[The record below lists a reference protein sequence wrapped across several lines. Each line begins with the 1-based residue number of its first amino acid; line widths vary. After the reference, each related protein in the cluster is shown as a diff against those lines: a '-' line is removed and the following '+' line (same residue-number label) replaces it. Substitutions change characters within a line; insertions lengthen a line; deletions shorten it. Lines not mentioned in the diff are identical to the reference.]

1 MTLPLAA
8 LPASMTEV
16 TIVQP
21 GGPEVL
27 QPRQVPVPVPRP
39 GEVLV
44 KVAAAGVNRPDV
56 LQRRGL
62 YPMPPG
68 VNPTPGLEVA
78 GTVVAVGEGVS
89 AGRSG
94 LVSDT
99 ASDWAVGDAVCGLTE
114 GGGYAEY
121 CVVPASQLLP
131 QPAGLTAVQAAAI
144 PETFFTVWANLFMM
158 GCAREGEAVLV
169 HGGTSGIGS
178 TALMLARE
186 FGLKAISTDGGSEKG
201 EWSRRFGADL
211 SIDHRGGDFLPQV
224 MAWSG
229 GRGVDIVL
237 DIMGAS
243 HFERNLGALARDGRL
258 LLLGFMGGMQ
268 VEGFNLA
275 SILLKRLVVTGS
287 TMRARSAAEKAAIAQ
302 ALRER
307 VWPVL
312 EAGRCAP
319 HVCETFP
326 LAQAA
331 QAHAL
336 MESRCHVGK
345 IVLKP

>member
-1 MTLPLAA
+1 MTSTALPP

-16 TIVQP
+16 AIAQP

-27 QPRQVPVPVPRP
+27 QARSVPVPVPRP

-78 GTVVAVGEGVS
+78 GTVVALGDGLDDV
-89 AGRSG
+89 AGG
-94 LVSDT
+94 FAL
-99 ASDWAVGDAVCGLTE
+99 GDAVCGLTE

-121 CVVPASQLLP
+121 CVVPATQLLP
-131 QPAGLTAVQAAAI
+131 LPAGLSPAQAAAI
-144 PETFFTVWANLFMM
+144 PETFFTVWANLFQT
-158 GCAREGEAVLV
+158 GRARAGETLLV

-186 FGLKAISTDGGSEKG
+186 FGLKAISTDGGPEKG
-201 EWSRRFGADL
+201 EWAQRFGAEL
-211 SIDHRGGDFLPQV
+211 SIDHRSGDFLPQV

-229 GRGVDIVL
+229 GRGVDLVL

-243 HFERNLGALARDGRL
+243 HFERNLGALTRDGRL
-258 LLLGFMGGMQ
+258 LLIGFMGGVQ
-268 VEGFNLA
+268 VEGFNLMP
-275 SILLKRLVVTGS
+275 ILLKRLVVTGS
-287 TMRARSAAEKAAIAQ
+287 TLRSRTAPEKAAIAQ
-302 ALRER
+302 GLRER

-312 EAGRCAP
+312 SAGRCVP
-319 HVCETFP
+319 HVCQTFP
-326 LAQAA
+326 LTQAA
-331 QAHAL
+331 EAHRL
-336 MESRCHVGK
+336 MEGRGHVGK
-345 IVLKP
+345 IVLTV

>member
-1 MTLPLAA
+1 
-8 LPASMTEV
+8 MTEV

-27 QPRQVPVPVPRP
+27 QPRQVSLPVPRA

-78 GTVVAVGEGVS
+78 GTVVALGD
-89 AGRSG
+89 G
-94 LVSDT
+94 LD
-99 ASDWAVGDAVCGLTE
+99 AVTGGFALGDAVCGLTE
-114 GGGYAEY
+114 GGGYAGY
-121 CVVPASQLLP
+121 CVVPATQLLP
-131 QPAGLTAVQAAAI
+131 LPAGLSAAQAAAL
-144 PETFFTVWANLFMM
+144 PETFFTVWANLFQT
-158 GCAREGEAVLV
+158 GRARAGETLLV

-186 FGLKAISTDGGSEKG
+186 FGLKAISTDGGPEKG
-201 EWSRRFGADL
+201 EWAQRFGAEL
-211 SIDHRGGDFLPQV
+211 SIDHRSGDFLPQV

-243 HFERNLGALARDGRL
+243 HFERNLGALTRDGRL
-258 LLLGFMGGMQ
+258 LLIGFMGGVQ
-268 VEGFNLA
+268 VEGFNLMP
-275 SILLKRLVVTGS
+275 ILLKRLVVTGS
-287 TMRARSAAEKAAIAQ
+287 TLRARTAPEKAAIAQ
-302 ALRER
+302 GLREH

-312 EAGRCAP
+312 SAGRCVP
-319 HVCETFP
+319 HVCQTFP
-326 LAQAA
+326 LDQAA
-331 QAHAL
+331 EAHRL
-336 MESRCHVGK
+336 MEGRGHVGK
-345 IVLKP
+345 IVLTV